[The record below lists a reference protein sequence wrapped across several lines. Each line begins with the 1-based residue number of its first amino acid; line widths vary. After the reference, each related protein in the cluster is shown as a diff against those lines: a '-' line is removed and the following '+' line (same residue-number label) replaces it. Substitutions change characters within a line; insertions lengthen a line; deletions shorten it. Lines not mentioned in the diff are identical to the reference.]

1 MPVIAPVTRSMIAP
15 MFSAFFSSRLR
26 GAVPLETVFW
36 RDMLLAGSGVNLAC
50 TTAAL
55 ALFAGAYP
63 PFLALAVNFLP
74 VPYNAFLLI
83 AVWKAAEREGGP
95 SAATANIVGA
105 LWFLVMLA
113 L

>member
-1 MPVIAPVTRSMIAP
+1 

-26 GAVPLETVFW
+26 GGVPLETVFW
-36 RDMLLAGSGVNLAC
+36 RDMLLAGSSVNVAA
-50 TTAAL
+50 TAAAL
-55 ALFAGAYP
+55 ALFAAQFP
-63 PFLALAVNFLP
+63 AWLALAVNFLP

-83 AVWKAAEREGGP
+83 AVWKAAEREKGP
-95 SAATANIVGA
+95 SAATANVTGA